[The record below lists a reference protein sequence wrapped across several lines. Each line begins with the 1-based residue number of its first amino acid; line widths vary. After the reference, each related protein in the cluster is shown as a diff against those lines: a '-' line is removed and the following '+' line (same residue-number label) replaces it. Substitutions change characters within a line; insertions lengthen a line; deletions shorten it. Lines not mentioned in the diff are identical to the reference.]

1 MKKKYLYSALL
12 FEITACAG
20 AYLIQYFT
28 SRKMGMLRW
37 VNHLCNS
44 WSKRINPDSMNLVLM
59 VLVSIL
65 ALALLFFTLKKA
77 ASAGFTW
84 FSMMGVALGSVGIY
98 LYWTLRYTRRMMAA
112 YYLVCLVLLL
122 GAMMALGCWTLAVFK
137 RK

>member
-12 FEITACAG
+12 FEIAACAG
-20 AYLIQYFT
+20 AYLIQYYT
-28 SRKMGMLRW
+28 SKKMGMLRW

-44 WSKRINPDSMNLVLM
+44 WSRRINPDSLNQVLM
-59 VLVSIL
+59 VLVSVL

-77 ASAGFTW
+77 VSAGFTW
-84 FSMMGVALGSVGIY
+84 FSMMGVGLGSVGIY

-112 YYLVCLVLLL
+112 YYLVCPVLLL
-122 GAMMALGCWTLAVFK
+122 GAMMTLGCWTLAVFK

>member
-1 MKKKYLYSALL
+1 MKKKYLYAALL
-12 FEITACAG
+12 FEIAACAG

-44 WSKRINPDSMNLVLM
+44 WSRRINPDSLNLVLM
-59 VLVSIL
+59 VLVSVL

-77 ASAGFTW
+77 ASAGRARFP
-84 FSMMGVALGSVGIY
+84 MMGVALGSVGIY

-112 YYLVCLVLLL
+112 YYLVCPVLLL
-122 GAMMALGCWTLAVFK
+122 GAMMTLGCWTLAVFK

>member
-12 FEITACAG
+12 FEIAACAG

-44 WSKRINPDSMNLVLM
+44 WSKRINPDSLNLGLM
-59 VLVSIL
+59 VLVSVL
-65 ALALLFFTLKKA
+65 ALALLILTLKKA
-77 ASAGFTW
+77 ASAGCTW
-84 FSMMGVALGSVGIY
+84 FPMMGVALGSVGIY

-112 YYLVCLVLLL
+112 YYLVCPILLL